1 MSTLLEILDP
11 NFLLHDALVGSL
23 LVGLVCP
30 LVGVYFVLRRMIF
43 LGVALPQLSSAG
55 IAFAFFAY
63 RAVVGV
69 HAHEEPSERALAMV
83 GSFAFTL
90 IGLLVLAALERRGR
104 NMVEARIG
112 TTYALAAAATILFL
126 AADPYGEAHM
136 VNLLKGDITT
146 TQSGHVT
153 LLAAIYGAVVL
164 VLLALRKELLLVSFD
179 RELAMVFGRRVV
191 LWDGLLYL
199 LIGITISLGVMT
211 AGPLVTFG
219 FLVVPALTARL
230 LTRRML
236 AFSLTASLLGA
247 AAAFVGFWAAYRWDL
262 PLGPSQVATACV
274 VLMAV
279 GALNALR
286 QRLRRHHA

>member
-1 MSTLLEILDP
+1 MSTLFEILDP

-43 LGVALPQLSSAG
+43 LGVALPQLSAAG

-63 RAVVGV
+63 RAAVGV

-90 IGLLVLAALERRGR
+90 VGLLVLAALERRGR

-126 AADPYGEAHM
+126 AADPYGESHM

-153 LLAAIYGAVVL
+153 LLATIYGAVVL

-199 LIGITISLGVMT
+199 IIGITISLGVMT

-236 AFSLTASLLGA
+236 AFSMTASLLGA
-247 AAAFVGFWAAYRWDL
+247 AGAFAGFWAAYRWDL
-262 PLGPSQVATACV
+262 PLGPSQVATACA

-279 GALNALR
+279 GAWSALR
-286 QRLRRHHA
+286 QRLRRRHA

>member
-1 MSTLLEILDP
+1 
-11 NFLLHDALVGSL
+11 
-23 LVGLVCP
+23 
-30 LVGVYFVLRRMIF
+30 
-43 LGVALPQLSSAG
+43 
-55 IAFAFFAY
+55 
-63 RAVVGV
+63 
-69 HAHEEPSERALAMV
+69 
-83 GSFAFTL
+83 
-90 IGLLVLAALERRGR
+90 VLAALERRGR

-153 LLAAIYGAVVL
+153 LLAVVYGAVVL

-279 GALNALR
+279 GAWNALG
-286 QRLRRHHA
+286 QRLRRRYA

>member
-43 LGVALPQLSSAG
+43 LGVALPQLSAAG

-153 LLAAIYGAVVL
+153 LLAVVYGAVVL
-164 VLLALRKELLLVSFD
+164 ILLALRKELLLVSFD

-230 LTRRML
+230 VTRRML

-279 GALNALR
+279 GAWNALG
-286 QRLRRHHA
+286 QRLRRRYA

>member
-1 MSTLLEILDP
+1 MSTLVEILDP
-11 NFLLHDALVGSL
+11 NFLLHDALVGSV

-43 LGVALPQLSSAG
+43 LGVALPQLSAAG
-55 IAFAFFAY
+55 IAFAFLAY
-63 RAVVGV
+63 RTVVGA

-90 IGLLVLAALERRGR
+90 LGLLVLATLERRGR
-104 NMVEARIG
+104 ETVEARIG
-112 TTYALAAAATILFL
+112 TTYALAASATILFL
-126 AADPYGEAHM
+126 AADPYGEAHL

-146 TQSGHVT
+146 TQSGHVR
-153 LLAAIYGAVVL
+153 LLAAVFGCVVIA
-164 VLLALRKELLLVSFD
+164 LLAFRKELLLVSFD
-179 RELAMVFGRRVV
+179 RDLATVFGRRVT

-230 LTRRML
+230 LVR
-236 AFSLTASLLGA
+236 
-247 AAAFVGFWAAYRWDL
+247 L
-262 PLGPSQVATACV
+262 PLGPSHGPVAGGRRVRRADRGRH
-274 VLMAV
+274 LERAPQE
-279 GALNALR
+279 R
-286 QRLRRHHA
+286 PRSRLLTRRCCTGHPRPL